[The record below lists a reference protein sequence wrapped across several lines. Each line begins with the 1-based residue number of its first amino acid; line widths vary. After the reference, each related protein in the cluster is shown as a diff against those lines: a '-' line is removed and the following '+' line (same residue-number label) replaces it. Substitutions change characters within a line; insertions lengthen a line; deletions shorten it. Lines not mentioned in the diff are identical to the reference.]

1 MDKLIVICEGGVH
14 TVEYLHRN
22 GVFPS
27 AMVIEPN
34 KFQEMSPYLT
44 KDDDI
49 LLIIKGLTD
58 FTMSSIY
65 GLMSKFK
72 EYESKFKRV
81 TILTNIP
88 LGVVPY
94 EYYLYSG
101 DLFFGE
107 VKKVAS
113 NKIYDLDSNG
123 NTIETQKKLSFTKKK
138 KEAEQENKNPIIFQ
152 FKKYNDKKT
161 KIMIYGKVNPEH
173 VETKSFE
180 YEEKIKL
187 VDLYDK

>member
-1 MDKLIVICEGGVH
+1 MDRLIVICEGGVH

-44 KDDDI
+44 KDDDV

-65 GLMSKFK
+65 GLMAKFK
-72 EYESKFKRV
+72 EYESKYKRV

-88 LGVVPY
+88 LGAVPY

-101 DLFFGE
+101 DLFHGE
-107 VKKVAS
+107 VKKVI
-113 NKIYDLDSNG
+113 NKKIFDLDSNG
-123 NTIETQKKLSFTKKK
+123 NVKEVQKKLSFSKKK
-138 KEAEQENKNPIIFQ
+138 KETDENSKNPIIHQ

-161 KIMIYGKVNPEH
+161 KIMIYGKVNSEPIELKR
-173 VETKSFE
+173 VE

-187 VDLYDK
+187 VELYDK